1 MRIEVAVSERAR
13 YRVKAESAQ
22 GRTWA
27 GNVLLFDIRCMNT
40 PTSVY
45 AEMTPNPEVMKF
57 VADRPLIEGNA
68 QAEFTSKAD
77 CAGRS
82 SFAEELFN
90 FPFVT
95 GVFISGGFVSV
106 TKDDTIGWEMIAM
119 QMREYIQ
126 QWLTEHPVAV
136 EKVPPP
142 KATTPMPEA
151 APTAGEPVVA
161 LADDDI
167 VPTEHDEAIA
177 ALLEEFVRP
186 AVEADGGIQRP
197 EEVAVRARAELD
209 DPGGFDR
216 QREVGDLIAVEV
228 SQEGGAAW

>member
-13 YRVKAESAQ
+13 YRVEAESAQ

-45 AEMTPNPEVMKF
+45 AEMTPNPEVMKYA
-57 VADRPLIEGNA
+57 ADRPLIEGNA

-77 CAGRS
+77 CAGHS

-126 QWLTEHPVAV
+126 QWRRPHGRRARRRPGRRRHRSDRTRRGHCRPARGIRSAGRRSRRRRHRLPRIHRRYGSC
-136 EKVPPP
+136 PPP
-142 KATTPMPEA
+142 RSLCRMSFFHRHAHGRHR
-151 APTAGEPVVA
+151 APAHVQTRRGPIRRGQY
-161 LADDDI
+161 LTCQSPRGS
-167 VPTEHDEAIA
+167 VP
-177 ALLEEFVRP
+177 
-186 AVEADGGIQRP
+186 
-197 EEVAVRARAELD
+197 
-209 DPGGFDR
+209 
-216 QREVGDLIAVEV
+216 
-228 SQEGGAAW
+228 S

>member
-1 MRIEVAVSERAR
+1 
-13 YRVKAESAQ
+13 
-22 GRTWA
+22 
-27 GNVLLFDIRCMNT
+27 MNT

-77 CAGRS
+77 CAGHS

-95 GVFISGGFVSV
+95 GVFISGSFVSV

-136 EKVPPP
+136 EQVPPP
-142 KATTPMPEA
+142 KAANPMPEA
-151 APTAGEPVVA
+151 APTVGEPVVT
-161 LADDDI
+161 LKLNWM
-167 VPTEHDEAIA
+167 P
-177 ALLEEFVRP
+177 
-186 AVEADGGIQRP
+186 Q
-197 EEVAVRARAELD
+197 EEVILSAVRDLLHHRFQLLISYLKRKLETRHGWRASASNACNTHCVD
-209 DPGGFDR
+209 DSFTCICC
-216 QREVGDLIAVEV
+216 V
-228 SQEGGAAW
+228 